1 VLNKKFQGVGRLVL
15 SHTVEKVIFREGF
28 VRIEDEMAVVVEGGG
43 VFDPKIAIGDAAVA
57 PTWKGEMGGV
67 PIKNGA

>member
-1 VLNKKFQGVGRLVL
+1 M
-15 SHTVEKVIFREGF
+15 SHTVEKVVIGKWF
-28 VRIEDEMAVVVEGGG
+28 VRIQDEMAVVVEGGG

-67 PIKNGA
+67 PIKNGAQGKDSCG